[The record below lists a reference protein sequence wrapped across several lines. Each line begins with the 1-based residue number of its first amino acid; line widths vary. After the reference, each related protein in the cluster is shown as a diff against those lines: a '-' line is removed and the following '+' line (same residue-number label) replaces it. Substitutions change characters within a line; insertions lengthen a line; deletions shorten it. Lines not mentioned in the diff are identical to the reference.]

1 MLLPIML
8 LCLPILLFLSGFF
21 SGSETALFSLT
32 RHQRTVIKESDT
44 FTGTAVTT
52 LLSETRSL
60 LITLLM
66 GNITINVLYF
76 VVSTKLLL
84 HLSEEQ
90 VIGTAALSVLSVAPL
105 LAIIILGEVL
115 PKLAAARYPAK
126 CSRLAAMPLLVV
138 HRVISPIRIVA
149 SAMVITPLAR
159 LIAPSKQPDALS
171 PDELASMLELS
182 QGQGVIDPQEQRM
195 LRQVLELG
203 RVKVDELM
211 TPRVDLEAVDIEND
225 PAELVAFFKQTKL
238 RQVPAY
244 RENLDKIEGVIRA
257 RRALLHPPSS
267 RLEVNALIEP
277 VLFVPQQQHADQLLA
292 ELRAKGMTLAVVV
305 DEYGGTA
312 GLVTLEDVAEHLV
325 GEIAGGH
332 DRGDEP
338 MVERIS
344 PSSWR
349 VSAELST
356 RDWAEAFGK
365 SLPPDVLKTLEAVN
379 TLSGLVMA
387 RLGRAAEV
395 GDRVTIGNLVLLVDE
410 MDNRRIETVTVQL
423 AEPRETWQEAADPA
437 GPNDTDKKQAAEG
450 AGGSGV
456 GDE

>member
-8 LCLPILLFLSGFF
+8 MCLPVLLFLSGFF

-66 GNITINVLYF
+66 GNITVNVLYF

-84 HLSEEQ
+84 YLSEEK

-115 PKLAAARYPAK
+115 PKLAAARYPAN
-126 CSRLAAMPLLVV
+126 CSRLASMPLLVV
-138 HRVISPIRIVA
+138 HRVISPVRMVA
-149 SAMVITPLAR
+149 SVVVITPLAR
-159 LIAPSKQPDALS
+159 LIAPSKQPEALS

-211 TPRVDLEAVDIEND
+211 TPRVDLDAVDIDND
-225 PAELVAFFKQTKL
+225 PADLVAFFKQTKL

-244 RENLDKIEGVIRA
+244 RGSLDKIEGIIRT
-257 RRALLHPPSS
+257 RRALLHPPGS

-277 VLFVPQQQHADQLLA
+277 VLFVPQQQHAEQLLA
-292 ELRAKGMTLAVVV
+292 ELRDKAMTLAVVV

-338 MVERIS
+338 MVERVS
-344 PSSWR
+344 PGSWR

-365 SLPPDVLKTLEAVN
+365 SLPADLQATLTMVKTVG
-379 TLSGLVMA
+379 GLVMA
-387 RLGRAAEV
+387 RLGRAAV
-395 GDRVTIGNLVLLVDE
+395 VNDQVTIGNLVLTVDQIE
-410 MDNRRIETVTVQL
+410 GRRIEMVTVQL
-423 AEPRETWQEAADPA
+423 ADKDGASEAD
-437 GPNDTDKKQAAEG
+437 EG
-450 AGGSGV
+450 DARTEGV